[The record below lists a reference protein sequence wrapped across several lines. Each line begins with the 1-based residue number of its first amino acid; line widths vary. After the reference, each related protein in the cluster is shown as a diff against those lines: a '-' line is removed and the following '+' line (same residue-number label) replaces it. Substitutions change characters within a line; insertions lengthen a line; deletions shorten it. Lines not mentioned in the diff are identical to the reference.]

1 MFLEQIVKS
10 MKVVFVD
17 AMGRVICAAK
27 KFCRQI
33 QQAFLKLLKEYKPIQ
48 YIPPKHRQMRYCWNK
63 SRNWKR
69 ARGWQ

>member
-1 MFLEQIVKS
+1 MLSVQNIVRLLCGACETITKAVKAVGKALERC
-10 MKVVFVD
+10 F
-17 AMGRVICAAK
+17 AA
-27 KFCRQI
+27 F
-33 QQAFLKLLKEYKPIQ
+33 KEYKPME